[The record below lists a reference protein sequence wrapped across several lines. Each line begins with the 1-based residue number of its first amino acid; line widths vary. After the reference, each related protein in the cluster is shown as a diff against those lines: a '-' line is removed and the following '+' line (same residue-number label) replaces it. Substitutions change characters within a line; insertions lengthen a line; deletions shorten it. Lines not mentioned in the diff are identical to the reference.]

1 MNLLY
6 LELLASYIQRRLKIE
21 KTSNIALELYARELE
36 IIEKEKHEKISFKEK
51 IEKWQLWFYRLTS
64 DHHTDLAKIFNNV
77 IMLIALFGILA
88 SALLYFAPTQEPS
101 TMRFIQENGGTLSIF
116 DAKTLPDSP
125 NNAKI
130 APFIPW
136 VLSPLFCGFFVGG
149 YWLLIV
155 WIEKLRKKE
164 SNQAKRTMQTIYFLS
179 YASTLFFLFFKPPLL
194 LPIIG
199 KFFDE
204 SLRLNFTPLQSL
216 CVVYYILMIFM
227 LFSLQKTARKNSI
240 IPS

>member
-1 MNLLY
+1 MQYKYDEIRNKIENPSKDENQEEKNPNLWRDLF
-6 LELLASYIQRRLKIE
+6 RRLK
-21 KTSNIALELYARELE
+21 SNRLAHHNVIDASELHTQELYARELE

-77 IMLIALFGILA
+77 IMLIALFGIL
-88 SALLYFAPTQEPS
+88 APTQEPS

-155 WIEKLRKKE
+155 WIEKLRKK
-164 SNQAKRTMQTIYFLS
+164 
-179 YASTLFFLFFKPPLL
+179 
-194 LPIIG
+194 
-199 KFFDE
+199 
-204 SLRLNFTPLQSL
+204 
-216 CVVYYILMIFM
+216 
-227 LFSLQKTARKNSI
+227 
-240 IPS
+240 